1 MNPIETIF
9 GLCDAEP
16 DKKLSLNEI
25 LENNAECWNVL
36 EYVGMQKT
44 TITEKFSM
52 IDKDQNGYVSIDEAY
67 DAAKTLD
74 RKKEKPKTHQCHAN
88 FRATNPTYVEGK
100 SPKNCAKCLQY
111 TKCKQARNGGQNVIC
126 DCKTGKCRVNIVYG
140 GLGLIH
146 FPNVICE
153 ENP

>member
-44 TITEKFSM
+44 TITEEFSM
-52 IDKDQNGYVSIDEAY
+52 IDKDQNCYVSIDEAY

-74 RKKEKPKTHQCHAN
+74 RKGEKPAPPAPEQSTKICIYRFFN
-88 FRATNPTYVEGK
+88 DIDLFL
-100 SPKNCAKCLQY
+100 KN
-111 TKCKQARNGGQNVIC
+111 I
-126 DCKTGKCRVNIVYG
+126 I
-140 GLGLIH
+140 
-146 FPNVICE
+146 
-153 ENP
+153 

>member
-44 TITEKFSM
+44 TIKEEFSM
-52 IDKDQNGYVSIDEAY
+52 IDKDQNGYVSMAEAY
-67 DAAKTLD
+67 IAANNLD
-74 RKKEKPKTHQCHAN
+74 RKGNRKSTYSFSDIIFKTFFEKT
-88 FRATNPTYVEGK
+88 T
-100 SPKNCAKCLQY
+100 
-111 TKCKQARNGGQNVIC
+111 
-126 DCKTGKCRVNIVYG
+126 
-140 GLGLIH
+140 
-146 FPNVICE
+146 
-153 ENP
+153 

>member
-1 MNPIETIF
+1 MNSIQLLFAFASTVIPGALSVQASGKVSFTFSTQLTRFLIILGVSDVNPIETIF

-44 TITEKFSM
+44 TITEEFSM
-52 IDKDQNGYVSIDEAY
+52 IDKDQNGYVTIDEAY

-74 RKKEKPKTHQCHAN
+74 RKGEKPAPPEQSIYSFN
-88 FRATNPTYVEGK
+88 DINMF
-100 SPKNCAKCLQY
+100 
-111 TKCKQARNGGQNVIC
+111 
-126 DCKTGKCRVNIVYG
+126 
-140 GLGLIH
+140 
-146 FPNVICE
+146 F
-153 ENP
+153 